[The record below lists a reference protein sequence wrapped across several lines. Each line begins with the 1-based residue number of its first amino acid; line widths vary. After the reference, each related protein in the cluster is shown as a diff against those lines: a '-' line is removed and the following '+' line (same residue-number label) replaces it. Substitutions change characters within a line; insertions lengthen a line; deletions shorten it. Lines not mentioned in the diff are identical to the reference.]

1 MLDWWVERWCPS
13 LNAQVL
19 MENQNPLLM
28 ETMKWKIQKFKKA
41 APSTS
46 FYLGERGSMMSRF
59 AVFFFRESS
68 RPAFNSL
75 PSRISLFVE
84 SGSMIL

>member
-41 APSTS
+41 APSRH
-46 FYLGERGSMMSRF
+46 LLPWGERF
-59 AVFFFRESS
+59 DDESFCS
-68 RPAFNSL
+68 F
-75 PSRISLFVE
+75 LFQ
-84 SGSMIL
+84 GK